1 MKKRYQIS
9 YQLKVILNVV
19 VYVVFFAYIVYS
31 AVTAADTGTR
41 LVFIAVGVFFGG
53 GALLY
58 EYLRFNFDQATKNL
72 VFMGDPQKAL
82 NLADRVK
89 KADLLKTF
97 DSSLDIMRMLAYVDL
112 RDYDR
117 LKTYIEGLSYE
128 KLRNYDV
135 AIVARH
141 SQMIMYGELGDGE
154 KMETAHK
161 QLTGLRSR
169 TSSKGKHM
177 KGAYFYNWDVVA
189 AACSFYRGNGM
200 EAWNRI
206 SKVDVR
212 NMNKRELMH
221 CYALQAR
228 IAAKIGRSG
237 DMEEY
242 RERAKK
248 AAGKNEV
255 MTAFLDNLQM
265 G

>member
-9 YQLKVILNVV
+9 YQLRVLLNVAI
-19 VYVVFFAYIVYS
+19 YIVFFAYIVYS

-41 LVFIAVGVFFGG
+41 LIYIVVGVFFGG

-72 VFMGDPQKAL
+72 VFMGDPKKAL
-82 NLADRVK
+82 AQAERVK
-89 KADLLKTF
+89 KADILKTF

-117 LKTYIEGLSYE
+117 LGAYIEGLTYE

-135 AIVARH
+135 VLVARH
-141 SQMIMYGELGDGE
+141 SQMTMYGELGNEE

-161 QLTGLRSR
+161 QLMGLRGR

-189 AACSFYRGNGM
+189 AAYSFYRGSGM

-206 SKVDVR
+206 AKADVR

-228 IAAKIGRSG
+228 IAAKIGRTG

-248 AAGKNEV
+248 AAGKNEA
-255 MTAFLDNLQM
+255 MISFLNELKM
-265 G
+265 S